1 MLVETNGNASTAR
14 GGKRAGIEPVQNY
27 TSFPTASDLA
37 PIAFDFE
44 RPVAVRYLN
53 CTSNKPL
60 HLGHLRN
67 IVLGDAMAGTLRAL
81 GTHAVRHCIGEDTG
95 RFMTEAMVAIAE
107 ADAAGTVFPPPGAK
121 SDQSVGACYARYR
134 EARARVETDPPAG
147 KPTSS
152 ASIDYPAGNDPP
164 NEMMGA
170 LLRQDPS
177 ACALRDRVKR
187 LALAGQQATLQRLG
201 VAFDHC
207 DFESAE
213 DGGIADFVARAE
225 DMGLLKTG
233 EDGARF
239 WTSSSGERLRLVNK
253 SGQFEES
260 ARLLSFNARVA
271 KSAAAAFGTI
281 VFAGSEWKASMEL
294 YAEFLAAYGVNQTG
308 PYLPTFYGMVM
319 LGGKKMASSTGTG
332 VLVDDLVDEVANDCR
347 LREMSRCLGQQASN
361 ENLAV
366 LVIRAFLLSVART
379 DKVDFTPD
387 RLMDPAINPGW
398 QIASAW
404 SRRASQK
411 AISRPNPDRHLL
423 EDAAAR
429 RSFEKAMRE
438 AHLLAGQILNDRDDE
453 HIFARFAGLVDSL
466 SLFART
472 TQFTFDSAP
481 SLLSAIW
488 PTALEAA

>member
-1 MLVETNGNASTAR
+1 MPGEINGKASTAR
-14 GGKRAGIEPVQNY
+14 VEKRAAIKPKRSQPL
-27 TSFPTASDLA
+27 FPTASDLA
-37 PIAFDFE
+37 PISFDSE

-67 IVLGDAMAGTLRAL
+67 VVLGDATVGTLRTL
-81 GTHAVRHCIGEDTG
+81 GTRAVRHCIGEDTG

-107 ADAAGTVFPPPGAK
+107 ADAAGTLVPPPGAK
-121 SDQSVGACYARYR
+121 SDQFVGACYARYR
-134 EARARVETDPPAG
+134 EARARVDTDPSAS

-152 ASIDYPAGNDPP
+152 ALIDYPAGDDAA
-164 NEMMGA
+164 NEMMHA
-170 LLRQDPS
+170 LLRQEPS

-225 DMGLLKTG
+225 GMGLLKTG

-239 WTSSSGERLRLVNK
+239 WTSSSGQRLRLVNK

-281 VFAGSEWKASMEL
+281 AFAGSEWKASMQL
-294 YAEFLAAYGVNQTG
+294 YAEFLAAYGVDLAG

-319 LGGKKMASSTGTG
+319 LNGKKMASSTGTG
-332 VLVDDLVDEVANDCR
+332 VLVDDLVDEVAGDCR
-347 LREMSRCLGQQASN
+347 LQEMSRCLGQLASS

-366 LVIRAFLLSVART
+366 FVIRAFLLSVART
-379 DKVDFTPD
+379 DKVDFTSD
-387 RLMDPAINPGW
+387 RLMDPITNPGW
-398 QIASAW
+398 QIVSAW
-404 SRRASQK
+404 SRCASQK
-411 AISRPNPDRHLL
+411 TISRPNPDRQLL

-429 RSFEKAMRE
+429 RSFENATRE
-438 AHLLAGQILNDRDDE
+438 AHLLATQILNDTDDE
-453 HIFARFAGLVDSL
+453 HVFGKFTGLVDAL

-481 SLLSAIW
+481 SLLAVN
-488 PTALEAA
+488 